1 MKIVSLIEILTI
13 FNPERVKFDTLFLLF
28 CPIFFFLSK
37 IKYPRTNVE
46 PLFPL
51 FYRKFRKKMFERNGN
66 RTGREEKDNNPVQS
80 PGPQPQ

>member
-13 FNPERVKFDTLFLLF
+13 FNPERVKFDTLSLLF

-46 PLFPL
+46 PLFL
-51 FYRKFRKKMFERNGN
+51 SEIQEEDVRTKRKQN
-66 RTGREEKDNNPVQS
+66 RGREEKDNNPVQS